1 MAKNM
6 LVGAKILKVNL
17 RRSKLSRE
25 LFHVVS
31 YRVILKMAGT
41 KRICIGQV
49 EPQTNFRFLLMTKQ
63 RWISTLRSTCYFC
76 HFTDNSLLKN

>member
-31 YRVILKMAGT
+31 YCVILKMAGNKKDLHRT
-41 KRICIGQV
+41 SGTSEI
-49 EPQTNFRFLLMTKQ
+49 
-63 RWISTLRSTCYFC
+63 
-76 HFTDNSLLKN
+76 

>member
-49 EPQTNFRFLLMTKQ
+49 EPPRYDKFPVSIHDEAKMDIDLAKYLL
-63 RWISTLRSTCYFC
+63 
-76 HFTDNSLLKN
+76 LLSFYRQ